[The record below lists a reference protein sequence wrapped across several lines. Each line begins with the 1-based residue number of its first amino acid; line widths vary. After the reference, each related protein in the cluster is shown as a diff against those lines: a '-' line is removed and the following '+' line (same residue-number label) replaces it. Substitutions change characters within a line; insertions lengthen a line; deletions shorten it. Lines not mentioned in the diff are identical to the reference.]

1 MKKTIWII
9 IVLVLLTGCS
19 APVLDGAKAVKA
31 DVGFETIE
39 FKGVRAT
46 ASQNAKDA
54 MSKSNQTGLELFE
67 IIYNKDREINQL
79 FSPISLV
86 YALAIVQN
94 GAVSDTR
101 TQILDV
107 LNYENPLDNSDYNE
121 VMNIFNYMEA
131 TTTDDRHNA
140 IVKIG
145 NSLWVREN
153 LTPEQPFVDTLK
165 SKYDAEVYK
174 VDFSLTETVDVMNKW
189 VEDHTGGLLK
199 ETFKEFDPAT
209 VTALINTLYF
219 KGTWRNDFNES
230 LTVEM
235 PFELNNGTKTNI
247 EMMQTQGH
255 FPYLETDSAQILSMS
270 YHGDLRMLIYLPKND
285 VDDFFKD
292 TEGQAVMLDREN
304 GDLASTKVDVYF
316 PKFDFQAK
324 NDLKDLLKVMGM
336 ELPFE
341 ETMADFS
348 ELIVVPEGNVYINN
362 IFQNARIIV
371 DEKGTE
377 AAAVTVVEVEATSA
391 MPEPEKIVEFK
402 CDHPFVIV
410 IQDSVTGANLF
421 MGVVNNP

>member
-1 MKKTIWII
+1 MKKTILII
-9 IVLVLLTGCS
+9 IAILLMTGCS

-39 FKGVRAT
+39 FKGLRAT

-54 MSKSNQTGLELFE
+54 MMKSNQTGLELFE

-86 YALAIVQN
+86 YALAMVQN
-94 GAVSDTR
+94 GAVSETR

-121 VMNIFNYMEA
+121 VMNIFKHMEA
-131 TTTDDRHNA
+131 TTTDDRPNA

-174 VDFSLTETVDVMNKW
+174 VDFRLTETVDAMNKW

-209 VTALINTLYF
+209 VAALINTLYF

-235 PFELNNGTKTNI
+235 PFELNNGTKTNVD
-247 EMMQTQGH
+247 MMQTQGH

-292 TEGQAVMLDREN
+292 TEGQAVMLDSEN

-316 PKFDFQAK
+316 LKFDFQAN
-324 NDLKDLLKVMGM
+324 NDLKELLKVMGM

-377 AAAVTVVEVEATSA
+377 AAAVTVVEVEAASA
-391 MPEPEKIVEFK
+391 IPEPEEIVEFK

-410 IQDSVTGANLF
+410 IQDSLTGANLF

>member
-1 MKKTIWII
+1 MKKTILII
-9 IVLVLLTGCS
+9 IAIVLMTGCS

-39 FKGVRAT
+39 FKGLRAT

-54 MSKSNQTGLELFE
+54 MMKSNQTGLELFE

-86 YALAIVQN
+86 YALAMVQN
-94 GAVSDTR
+94 GAVSETR
-101 TQILDV
+101 TQILDA

-121 VMNIFNYMEA
+121 VMNIFKHMEA
-131 TTTDDRHNA
+131 TTTDDRPNA

-174 VDFSLTETVDVMNKW
+174 VDFRLTETVDAMNKW

-209 VTALINTLYF
+209 VAALINTLYF

-304 GDLASTKVDVYF
+304 SDLASTKVDVYF
-316 PKFDFQAK
+316 PKFDFQAN

>member
-1 MKKTIWII
+1 MKKTILII
-9 IVLVLLTGCS
+9 IAILLMTGCS

-39 FKGVRAT
+39 FKGLRAT

-54 MSKSNQTGLELFE
+54 MMKSNQTGLELFE

-86 YALAIVQN
+86 YALAMVQN
-94 GAVSDTR
+94 GAVSETR

-121 VMNIFNYMEA
+121 VMNIFKHMEA
-131 TTTDDRHNA
+131 TTTDDRPNA

-174 VDFSLTETVDVMNKW
+174 VDFRLTETVDAMNKW

-209 VTALINTLYF
+209 VAALINTLYF

-235 PFELNNGTKTNI
+235 PFELNNGTKTNVD
-247 EMMQTQGH
+247 MMQTQGH

-292 TEGQAVMLDREN
+292 TEGQAVMLDSEN

-316 PKFDFQAK
+316 PKFDFQAN
-324 NDLKDLLKVMGM
+324 NDLKELLKVMGM

-391 MPEPEKIVEFK
+391 IPEPEEIVEFK

-410 IQDSVTGANLF
+410 IQDSLTGANLF